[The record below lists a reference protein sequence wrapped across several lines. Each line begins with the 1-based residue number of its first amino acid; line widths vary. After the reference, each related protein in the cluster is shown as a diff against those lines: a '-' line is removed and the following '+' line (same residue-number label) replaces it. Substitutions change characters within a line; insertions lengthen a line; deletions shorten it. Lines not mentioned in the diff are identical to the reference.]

1 MIAPVAAKDKD
12 ETYKVVSPLGESVAK
27 MMTMAPRL
35 DTLEGKRI
43 GEIWN
48 EGFRGDETFPI
59 IEKMLRERYPTVKM
73 IPYTEF
79 PLVSIGS
86 LSPEKKKKTLEDLR
100 AAIKKNGC
108 DAVITGNGA

>member
-1 MIAPVAAKDKD
+1 MVAPVAAKG
-12 ETYKVVSPLGESVAK
+12 EVYEVVSPLGEPVVK
-27 MMTMAPRL
+27 MITMAPRL

-48 EGFRGDETFPI
+48 GGFRGDESFPI
-59 IEKMLRERYPTVKM
+59 IEKMLRERYPTVTF

-79 PLVSIGS
+79 S
-86 LSPEKKKKTLEDLR
+86 LTTIASLHPEKKEKTLETLR
-100 AAIKKNGC
+100 AELKEKGC